1 MAKDSETKTTER
13 GSETNPRGI
22 AQREKI
28 LDIATELFASHGYKG
43 TGMLEIAKRVGM
55 SHAGILYHFGTKENL
70 LRAVL
75 ARRDRLHDDLIADF
89 QEIDDERREK
99 LHDNVVADFRSTGLA
114 TFLGKYATAA
124 NNLMEPEVLTR
135 LVAVLRAENLNPGDP
150 LYEMFDFRT
159 KQTREFIAAEIRS
172 GQEGGDYRADIDPD
186 AKAVEILAFIIGLEM
201 QWLLN
206 KSAIDL
212 EKVYASFVRALVDDL
227 AQPDG

>member
-1 MAKDSETKTTER
+1 MPKDSETKTKER

-150 LYEMFDFRT
+150 LYEMFDFRA

-172 GQEGGDYRADIDPD
+172 GQDGGDYRADIDPD

-212 EKVYASFVRALVDDL
+212 EKVYASFVRTLVDDL